1 MKNRSLLLTTAA
13 LLLFLSSCGVN
24 HALMLNLNQNT
35 TQVSLGSKNFNVVG
49 KVSGTAEVS
58 YVLIFGG
65 LNKRRLF
72 QDAYSEMVNEAN
84 LTGSKALINMVTEEH
99 IGGFP
104 PFYTI
109 RTLTVSANVV
119 EFTD

>member
-1 MKNRSLLLTTAA
+1 MLFRS
-13 LLLFLSSCGVN
+13 
-24 HALMLNLNQNT
+24 
-35 TQVSLGSKNFNVVG
+35 VVG
-49 KVSGTAEVS
+49 KASGTAEVS

-72 QDAYSEMVNEAN
+72 QDAYSAMVDEAN

-99 IGGFP
+99 VGGVP
-104 PFYTI
+104 PFYTT